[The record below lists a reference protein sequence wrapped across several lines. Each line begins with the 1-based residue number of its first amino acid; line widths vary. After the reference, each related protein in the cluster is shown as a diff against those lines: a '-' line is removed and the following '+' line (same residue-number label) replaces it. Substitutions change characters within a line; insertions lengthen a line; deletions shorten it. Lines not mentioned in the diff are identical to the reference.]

1 MKKLV
6 LTWLL
11 GCFALGGIPVTV
23 VAQHEPYIMGI
34 LPRTSAKETH
44 SRFLQM
50 ARYLSAEIGREV
62 RLETARDF
70 ESFWRAVA
78 TKRYD
83 IVHFNQL
90 HYIKSKKLYGYD
102 VILKN
107 EENGKVTIAAAI
119 ATIKSSDVTTIAQ
132 LSGKTISFGGG
143 NSAMVSYIAA
153 KYLLAEHG
161 LASGDYKEEFSL
173 NPPNALLAVYYGQAD
188 AAGVGDVAMNMI
200 SLSRNIDVDQIVY
213 LAKGEDLPQLPWAT
227 KGTMPTGERMAVTN
241 ALLRLNTGEKGKQIL
256 NQAGLTGLRTAVDAD
271 YDICR
276 TMVRRVTNE
285 QY

>member
-1 MKKLV
+1 MKKIMLAWLFGCLV
-6 LTWLL
+6 L
-11 GCFALGGIPVTV
+11 GGVPAISFAE
-23 VAQHEPYIMGI
+23 HEPYIMGI

-44 SRFLQM
+44 SRFLQL
-50 ARYLSAEIGREV
+50 ARYLSAELGREV
-62 RLETARDF
+62 RLETSRDL

-90 HYIKSKKLYGYD
+90 HYIKSKKLYGYE

-119 ATIKSSDVTTIAQ
+119 ATVKSSGITKISQ

-143 NSAMVSYIAA
+143 HSAMVSYIAA
-153 KYLLAEHG
+153 KYLLEEHG
-161 LASGDYKEEFSL
+161 LASGKYKEEFSL
-173 NPPNALLAVYYGQAD
+173 NPPNAMLAVYYGQAD
-188 AAGVGDVAMNMI
+188 AAGIGDLAMNLT
-200 SLSRNIDVDQIVY
+200 SLSRNIDVDEIAY
-213 LAKGEDLPQLPWAT
+213 LAKGEELPQLPWAT
-227 KGTMPTGERMAVTN
+227 KDTMPAEQRTAVTN
-241 ALLRLNTGEKGKQIL
+241 ALLRLNTGDNGRQIL
-256 NQAGLTGLRTAVDAD
+256 NQAGLTGLRTATDND

-276 TMVRRVTNE
+276 TIVRKVTNE